1 MAVSYKDYYEIL
13 GVSRTASQEEIRKAF
28 RKLAKEYHPDVNREA
43 GSGEKYREINEAY
56 EVLKDPEKR
65 KKYDTLGA
73 DWSQGQDFT
82 PPPGWGGGVHMDFG
96 GDAGGFSDF
105 FRTIFGGFSG
115 GARSASMEDMF
126 FGGGT
131 ARGRDQEMVLELS
144 LEELLKGDTK
154 TVSFERT
161 EPGPDGRLRKGRKTV
176 NVNLP
181 GGVTDGSRI
190 RLKGQGSG
198 GGDLVLVLRIAPHP
212 RFAVEGHDIATVL
225 KVSPWEAALGAS
237 LPVDTPFGSVTMK
250 LPRGTQAGR
259 KLRLKGKGLPRRK
272 GALPGDLLVRVE
284 MVIPEKLTDR
294 ERELLE
300 TLARESS
307 FNPRG

>member
-28 RKLAKEYHPDVNREA
+28 RKLAKEFHPDVNRDA

-73 DWSQGQDFT
+73 NWSSGQDFT

-115 GARSASMEDMF
+115 GGRSATMEDIF
-126 FGGGT
+126 FSGGT
-131 ARGRDQEMVLELS
+131 RARDQEMVLELS
-144 LEELLKGDTK
+144 LGDVLEGGTK

-161 EPGPDGRLRKGRKTV
+161 EPGPDGRLRKARKTV

-181 GGVTDGSRI
+181 AGVTDGSRI

-198 GGDLVLVLRIAPHP
+198 GGDLFLVLRIAPHP
-212 RFAVEGHDIATVL
+212 RFTVEGHDISTTL

-237 LPVDTPFGSVTMK
+237 LPVDTPSGPVTMK
-250 LPRGTQAGR
+250 LPGGTQAGR
-259 KLRLKGKGLPRRK
+259 SSASRKGLARRK
-272 GALPGDLLVRVE
+272 GAVPGDLLVRVE
-284 MVIPEKLTDR
+284 IVIPEKLTAR

-300 TLARESS
+300 ALARESPFS
-307 FNPRG
+307 PRG

>member
-1 MAVSYKDYYEIL
+1 
-13 GVSRTASQEEIRKAF
+13 
-28 RKLAKEYHPDVNREA
+28 
-43 GSGEKYREINEAY
+43 
-56 EVLKDPEKR
+56 
-65 KKYDTLGA
+65 
-73 DWSQGQDFT
+73 
-82 PPPGWGGGVHMDFG
+82 MDFG

-131 ARGRDQEMVLELS
+131 GRGRDQEMVLELS
-144 LEELLKGDTK
+144 LEELRKGDTK
-154 TVSFERT
+154 TVSCERT

-198 GGDLVLVLRIAPHP
+198 GGDLFLVLRIAPHP

>member
-28 RKLAKEYHPDVNREA
+28 RKLAKEYHPDVNRDA

-56 EVLKDPEKR
+56 EVLRDPEKR

-73 DWSQGQDFT
+73 NWSSGQDFT

-115 GARSASMEDMF
+115 GDRSASMEGMF
-126 FGGGT
+126 FGGG
-131 ARGRDQEMVLELS
+131 AGRGGDQEMVLELS
-144 LEELLKGDTK
+144 LEEVLKGGTK
-154 TVSFERT
+154 TLSFERA
-161 EPGPDGRLRKGRKTV
+161 EPGPDGRLRKARKTMK
-176 NVNLP
+176 VNLP
-181 GGVTDGSRI
+181 AGVTDGSRI

-198 GGDLVLVLRIAPHP
+198 GGDLFLLIRIAPHP
-212 RFAVEGHDIATVL
+212 RFTVEGYNISTTL

-250 LPRGTQAGR
+250 LPGGTQAGR

-284 MVIPEKLTDR
+284 IVIPEKLTDR